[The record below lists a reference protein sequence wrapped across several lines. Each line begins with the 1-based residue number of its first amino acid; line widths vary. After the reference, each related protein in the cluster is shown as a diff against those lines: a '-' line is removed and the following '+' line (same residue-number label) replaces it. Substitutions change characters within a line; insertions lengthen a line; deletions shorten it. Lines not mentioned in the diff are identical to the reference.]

1 MKNYINENDVL
12 NPKLMKEL
20 ESLNISIN
28 TAYIFLLSIL
38 INIQFLYSEKA
49 RVITEING
57 TTLPSLNHLP
67 ILSNRLLILGLAIS
81 IKTNLEDLN
90 NLLSLEDSEEN
101 RTAIKN
107 SKDSL
112 LSSVLGYIAAGIS
125 NGTLLSPP
133 IIL

>member
-1 MKNYINENDVL
+1 VIINENDAP
-12 NPKLMKEL
+12 NPELMKQL

-67 ILSNRLLILGLAIS
+67 ILSNRLLILGLAIA

-101 RTAIKN
+101 RTAIEI
-107 SKDSL
+107 SKHSL

-125 NGTLLSPP
+125 HGNLLAPP
-133 IIL
+133 TIL